1 MSPGAT
7 VRADLGRYLPTVMAG
22 TLAGV
27 GVGLAVVSLLIWTSQ
42 GLPRL
47 PQSLSR
53 TPVAIVPSQLWAV
66 AGIVVGALLGHRVP
80 RNPVGWLL
88 MAMGYAM
95 VLILPVALLIAQ
107 TQQAFRPAP
116 DPVRQAAWVESSLS
130 TPIVLACLALV
141 ALLFPDGHLAS
152 RWRRGAAVL
161 TIAAAVSFGAA
172 TAFEPSGLVWYPSIA
187 NPFAAPSGL
196 ERAFALL
203 RPASAVL
210 MLTALVSVVASV
222 ARRYQTGDE
231 VTRAQLRW
239 LVFAAS
245 IFALCVV
252 PFIVTRYV
260 VATSDALGE
269 VVMALVNTSGAAL
282 PIAAAF
288 AITRYRL
295 FGIDRLINRTLVYVP
310 LVGVLGGLYALAV
323 ALFQRLFVTITGS
336 PSEVPL
342 LLAVFLIAAVFT
354 PLRKAL
360 EGAVDRWARGGPGP
374 SVDSVNAVAGD
385 PASSVAL
392 GEPMSALLV
401 PAMIQAETAEP
412 GLRPEAA
419 EADVVAGITDASE
432 RRRAAAA
439 LAAVRRLE
447 TRVTAGGTDDDADA
461 AREAVS
467 RPIGDDGSVACPAG
481 SRVPFSICL
490 GCPYLASIGVA
501 PPEVRCWRMSNA
513 SPNH

>member
-1 MSPGAT
+1 MSAGTTA
-7 VRADLGRYLPTVMAG
+7 RADLGRYVPTVTAG
-22 TLAGV
+22 TLAV
-27 GVGLAVVSLLIWTSQ
+27 LGVGLAVTSLLIWTSQ

-53 TPVAIVPSQLWAV
+53 TPAAIVPSQLWAV
-66 AGIVVGALLGHRVP
+66 AGIVVGALLVHRVP
-80 RNPVGWLL
+80 RHPVGWLF

-116 DPVRQAAWVESSLS
+116 DPVRQAAWVVSSLS
-130 TPIVLACLALV
+130 SPIVLACLALV
-141 ALLFPDGHLAS
+141 GLLFPDGHLAT

-161 TIAAAVSFGAA
+161 TIAAAVSFGAT

-196 ERAFALL
+196 ERVFALL

-210 MLTALVSVVASV
+210 MLTAFVSVVASV

-231 VTRAQLRW
+231 VARAQLRW
-239 LVFAAS
+239 LVFAAL

-252 PFIVTRYV
+252 PFIVARYV

-295 FGIDRLINRTLVYVP
+295 FGIDRLINRALVYVP
-310 LVGVLGGLYALAV
+310 LVGVLGGLYAVAV
-323 ALFQRLFVTITGS
+323 AIFQRLFVAITGS
-336 PSEVPL
+336 PSDVPL
-342 LLAVFLIAAVFT
+342 LLAVFIIAAVFT

-360 EGAVDRWARGGPGP
+360 EGAVDRWARAGQDAGA
-374 SVDSVNAVAGD
+374 DSLAGEA
-385 PASSVAL
+385 ASSVAM
-392 GEPMSALLV
+392 GEPMSAHSV
-401 PAMIQAETAEP
+401 PAMVPVGTIER
-412 GLRPEAA
+412 GLRPGPVGAHAIASGVGQDEGLRSAA
-419 EADVVAGITDASE
+419 T
-432 RRRAAAA
+432 

-447 TRVTAGGTDDDADA
+447 TRVRAGRADEQPDTKQVAHAIPIDDD
-461 AREAVS
+461 
-467 RPIGDDGSVACPAG
+467 GGVACPAG
-481 SRVPFSICL
+481 SQVPFSTCL
-490 GCPYLASIGVA
+490 GCPYLTSISVA
-501 PPEVRCWRMSNA
+501 PPEVRCSRLA
-513 SPNH
+513 HA